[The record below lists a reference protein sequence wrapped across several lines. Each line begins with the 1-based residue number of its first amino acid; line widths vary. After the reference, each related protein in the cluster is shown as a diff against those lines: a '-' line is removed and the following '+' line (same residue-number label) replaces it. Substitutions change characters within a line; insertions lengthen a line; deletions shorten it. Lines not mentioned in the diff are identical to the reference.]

1 MIEPRLKC
9 TAMEQLHAHHL
20 NNHVIISLRLSILT
34 VLLFLGGALSTMA
47 LAADVIQIT
56 PDKLTLGARASLDET
71 VRMGDRPSVKLVCT
85 DAKQVAKAE
94 MELPLDEET
103 EFYELSFY
111 VKAEGIVSDNSPL
124 HGADVWLKPAKGGAL
139 RFSSRGT
146 YKSDT
151 GTFDWKKASYKVHTK
166 RYLKE
171 KPATIILRLTYA
183 TGTVWFDQVKLTPFN
198 KNLESAAEKEGFS
211 FGIFPMCFQKPG
223 EAYEIAENLPAQWTL
238 KCFQRPKNP
247 SGKQLT
253 LTLNLPDYL
262 ELVGVGG
269 LISQTLGNYFPLQQ
283 IVVDQSHPGY
293 RKYTI
298 PFDSLLSG
306 LIKSNWRRNCIMIRA
321 KPGSAGKRDSCHWQ
335 VDIDGT
341 IVSKGDEPIAV
352 VPPVKM
358 EAPPCRR
365 FLVGVFAP
373 ASRFSA
379 FQGSS
384 EEQDMSAFWH
394 SLTQKEP
401 LLFGAVS
408 HGDVPGY
415 HRILYFGGMQ
425 MEGWVP
431 LPEYQEFKKSMPPS
445 TGRAAVSSWYPLEDP
460 KGTFEAY
467 LKALFPLL
475 RERYPNAR
483 DIFLNVEPYVEQGYD
498 QEGRERFA
506 RVQKLDIIPTEEEC
520 KGPLRTQ
527 WEQYMLEVHRQLIAK
542 LANRIHQEGYRLLLC
557 TNKIDSRFGPG
568 TWTAGVDAMDADKY
582 ADENLIMGYA
592 IGTKFFDDVTLNR
605 RHQKKP
611 IFPGQDPAEELKAW
625 FDTYTPKG
633 VRQNVVAAAALG
645 CIGIWYYP
653 TDILSAS
660 YLRAIA
666 EGYGLVSK
674 YEEYYMEGSRCDDEL
689 KIIAKNSAS
698 RTVTGDDGKPV
709 TIYYPDF
716 SGKLRFT
723 VHEWKGRRLL
733 TLFNY
738 TNERLLLEASEK
750 SGHSF
755 LFAVDP
761 MDVAQIITS
770 EPPEH
775 ASLAAEIAAAE
786 RKFGSPIL
794 KESRQGDALIQWGA
808 GQDGE
813 PVIRLVKGT
822 LSADLDVFNSLEIRG
837 LKKDG
842 VELLRNGFIGRVA
855 FHIPKQEPVRGEV
868 VELGITD
875 GKPDVKIAYQVPRFA
890 DEDTAVNPLEK
901 LEITRIYRL
910 TGNALE
916 VETSFRNPTD
926 KLMPF
931 PVRLLSQPM
940 PGSRFGATRRE
951 LSTGSLTV
959 GDEPDSVYLVEGAQ
973 STFLPTIRNG
983 VWKPAPLVVSAQ
995 DGALREAV
1003 TIEPGEGYSGFYSWL
1018 GTRGGFM
1025 RTVELLLPESPLAP
1039 GETRTFHYQAIS
1051 N

>member
-1 MIEPRLKC
+1 MIKR
-9 TAMEQLHAHHL
+9 TT
-20 NNHVIISLRLSILT
+20 ILT
-34 VLLFLGGALSTMA
+34 VLLSLGAFLSSSAQ
-47 LAADVIQIT
+47 AANVIHIV

-71 VRMGDRPSVKLVCT
+71 VHTGKGPSVKLVCT

-111 VKAEGIVSDNSPL
+111 VKAEGIVSDNQNA

-139 RFSSRGT
+139 RFSSRGS

-151 GTFDWKKASYKVHTK
+151 GTFDWRKASYKVHAK

-183 TGTVWFDQVKLTPFN
+183 TGTVWFDQVKLTPYN
-198 KNLESAAEKEGFS
+198 KTLESAAEKEGFS
-211 FGIFPMCFQKPG
+211 FGVFPMCFQKPG

-238 KCFQRPKNP
+238 KCLQRPKAP

-253 LTLNLPDYL
+253 LTLDLPDYL

-269 LISQTLGNYFPLQQ
+269 LISQTQGNYFPLQDFA
-283 IVVDQSHPGY
+283 VDQWHPGY
-293 RKYTI
+293 KKHTI
-298 PFDSLLSG
+298 HFDSLLGG
-306 LIKSNWRRNCIMIRA
+306 LIKSDWRRNCIMVRA
-321 KPGSAGKRDSCHWQ
+321 KPGSAGKRDSCHWM

-341 IVSKGDEPIAV
+341 CVSKGDEPIAV

-358 EAPPCRR
+358 EEPPCRR

-379 FQGSS
+379 FQGSR

-401 LLFGAVS
+401 LLFGAFS

-425 MEGWVP
+425 MEGWLP
-431 LPEYQEFKKSMPPS
+431 LPEYQEFKKSVPPS
-445 TGRAAVSSWYPLEDP
+445 TGRASVSSWYPLEDP

-506 RVQKLDIIPTEEEC
+506 RVQKLDKVPTEEEC

-633 VRQNVVAAAALG
+633 VRQNIVAAAALG
-645 CIGIWYYP
+645 CIGLWYYP

-666 EGYGLVSK
+666 EGYGMVSK
-674 YEEYYMEGSRCDDEL
+674 FEEYYTEGKRCDDEF
-689 KIIAKNSAS
+689 KVNAKNSAS

-716 SGKLRFT
+716 SGKFRFT
-723 VHEWKGRRLL
+723 VHEWQGKRLL
-733 TLFNY
+733 TFFNY
-738 TNERLLLEASEK
+738 TDERLILEAT
-750 SGHSF
+750 GNGRSF
-755 LFAVDP
+755 LFVVAP
-761 MDVAQIITS
+761 MNVAQILTS
-770 EPPEH
+770 ELPEQ
-775 ASLAAEIAAAE
+775 APLATEIAAAE

-794 KESRQGDALIQWGA
+794 KESRQGDASIQWGA
-808 GQDGE
+808 GQHGE
-813 PVIRLVKGT
+813 PVIRLAKGT
-822 LSADLDVFNSLEIRG
+822 LSTDLDVFNSQEIRG
-837 LKKDG
+837 LKWNG

-868 VELGITD
+868 TELEIAD
-875 GKPDVKIAYQVPRFA
+875 GQPTVKIAYQVPRFA

-901 LEITRIYRL
+901 LEIARTYRV
-910 TGNALE
+910 TSDALE
-916 VETSFRNPTD
+916 VKTSFHNPTD
-926 KLMPF
+926 KPMPF

-940 PGSRFGATRRE
+940 PGNRFGTTRRE
-951 LSTGSLTV
+951 LSTGNLTV

-973 STFLPTIRNG
+973 STFLPSIRNG
-983 VWKPAPLVVSAQ
+983 AWKAAPLTVFAQ

-1003 TIEPGEGYSGFYSWL
+1003 TIKPGEGVSGFYSWL
-1018 GTRGGFM
+1018 GTRGDFM

-1039 GETRTFHYQAIS
+1039 SETRTFHYQAIS